1 LDFVV
6 AAAALALMLHCELQ
20 VEIIW
25 SVCFVL
31 QQFEFEVPLFFLA
44 FDDVWLGTAKMDVTR
59 GLKYMAYFDAIV
71 TTFAA

>member
-1 LDFVV
+1 
-6 AAAALALMLHCELQ
+6 

-31 QQFEFEVPLFFLA
+31 QQFEFEVPLFLA